1 MSQIIA
7 DFGALPVVFATLVML
22 LAGLIKGAVG
32 FGMPMIAIS
41 GLGSIYAAEIA
52 IAALILPALVTNLW
66 QALRNGPFEALYS
79 LRKYWL
85 LNSVLLV
92 MIWTSAQLVTRIPGH
107 VLFLV
112 LGTGV
117 TGFGIIQIIG
127 WRPRLDPRNQL
138 WMQAVIGVISG
149 FFGGLAGVWGPPI
162 LLFLLSLNTP
172 KVEMVRVQGLSFLTG
187 SVVLG
192 AAHLNSGVLNA
203 STIPFSVA
211 LLVPSIIGLIIGFR
225 IQDALNQEVFRKFT
239 LVVLILAG
247 LNLLRRGM
255 GW

>member
-7 DFGALPVVFATLVML
+7 DFGALPVVFAALVML

-66 QALRNGPFEALYS
+66 QALRNGPFEALLS

-85 LNSVLLV
+85 LNAVLLV
-92 MIWTSAQLVTRIPGH
+92 MIWASAQLVTRIPGD

-138 WMQAVIGVISG
+138 WMQAVIGFISG

-225 IQDALNQEVFRKFT
+225 IQDALNQELFRKFT
-239 LVVLILAG
+239 LVVLVLAG